1 MSRAVPKQA
10 GVPAVGA
17 RGRRDPFLWGRVP
30 ARPQVHRL
38 KADASYLGP
47 HGPSKIRIKSGSVGC
62 AEKRPVEQRVYSE
75 VHRAAGK
82 VERQVQLWLQ
92 ELPSMEMA

>member
-1 MSRAVPKQA
+1 M
-10 GVPAVGA
+10 
-17 RGRRDPFLWGRVP
+17 
-30 ARPQVHRL
+30 
-38 KADASYLGP
+38 
-47 HGPSKIRIKSGSVGC
+47 
-62 AEKRPVEQRVYSE
+62 EQRVYSE